1 MDLDSFEALSEYL
14 DEPHEIKPRL
24 LLHAC
29 CAPCSTYVLE
39 YLCDAFDITIFY
51 YNPNIY
57 PEEEYLKRKEEFA
70 KLGKYPL
77 IEGPYT
83 PDSFYEDILG
93 MEELPEGSHR
103 CFTCYR
109 IRLEETAK
117 VAIQGGFDYF
127 TTTLSISPYKNS
139 DKLNEIGQELA
150 KEYGVPFVY
159 SNFKK
164 NDGYKKSI
172 ALCREMGIY
181 RQHYCGC
188 VFSYEDM
195 KRRVT

>member
-1 MDLDSFEALSEYL
+1 MIIDSSEALIQFMS
-14 DEPHEIKPRL
+14 EPHESKPTL

-39 YLCDAFDITIFY
+39 ALKDTFEITLFY

-57 PEEEYLKRKEEFA
+57 PEEEYIKRKNEFK
-70 KLGKYPL
+70 KLGNYPF
-77 IEGPYT
+77 IEGPYS
-83 PDSFYEDILG
+83 PDPFYEDILG

-117 VAIQGGFDYF
+117 VAIQYGFDYF
-127 TTTLSISPYKNS
+127 CTTLSISPYKNS
-139 DKLNEIGQELA
+139 DKINEIGQELA
-150 KEYGVPFVY
+150 QLYGVPYVY

-172 ALCREMGIY
+172 ILCKELGIY

-195 KRRVT
+195 KRREP